1 MPGKFV
7 FPGGR
12 VDKTDNRVPVAAPI
26 PKALEANLLKGSPK
40 ITPSR
45 ARSLAIAAIREA
57 CEETGL
63 CLGRK
68 SDGAAP
74 KLEGPWKPFSRCRP
88 AARSIRTVPDRAR
101 HHPAR
106 PGAALRHQVFHR
118 RCLGHRPSGR
128 GRDPCR
134 GRTGGAGLGRDR
146 IKAARR
152 PASDDQE
159 CPERTRTSAS
169 PPDRWP
175 SMRRCRSSIS
185 TAAGC
190 TVTCCGRR
198 NSEFRCVRHSGTRL
212 LARAR
217 NDGKLCR
224 PREGACEGNGF
235 RSYTF
240 FATERVANAG
250 GVREPIPRSAQCI
263 RSSAVRSIPLCSNQ
277 TFDQAALAC
286 NRYAAIRLLASA
298 CHSATALA
306 LIRPRTGRN
315 PKPWFLRWALIRSM
329 SFRSL

>member
-1 MPGKFV
+1 M
-7 FPGGR
+7 
-12 VDKTDNRVPVAAPI
+12 
-26 PKALEANLLKGSPK
+26 
-40 ITPSR
+40 
-45 ARSLAIAAIREA
+45 AIRIERIEIPQQA
-57 CEETGL
+57 VLT
-63 CLGRK
+63 
-68 SDGAAP
+68 
-74 KLEGPWKPFSRCRP
+74 
-88 AARSIRTVPDRAR
+88 
-101 HHPAR
+101 
-106 PGAALRHQVFHR
+106 R
-118 RCLGHRPSGR
+118 RLSASFR
-128 GRDPCR
+128 GVR
-134 GRTGGAGLGRDR
+134 
-146 IKAARR
+146 
-152 PASDDQE
+152 
-159 CPERTRTSAS
+159 SAS
-169 PPDRWP
+169 PPL
-175 SMRRCRSSIS
+175 
-185 TAAGC
+185 
-190 TVTCCGRR
+190 
-198 NSEFRCVRHSGTRL
+198 RHSGTRL